1 MTRFTAGDA
10 VQTPLGKG
18 IVSQVRGRGRLLVDI
33 QGRAV
38 EVDEV
43 SVKPAAPRQ
52 KRGSRS
58 AAVPASAS
66 HDDRLHRTGTV
77 REVDLHGLTVEE
89 ALARAE
95 LALNDAMLADLPE
108 LRLIHGRSGGRIKA
122 ALYRRL
128 GTISAVRAVRLDPR
142 NAGVTIV
149 TL

>member
-1 MTRFTAGDA
+1 
-10 VQTPLGKG
+10 
-18 IVSQVRGRGRLLVDI
+18 
-33 QGRAV
+33 
-38 EVDEV
+38 
-43 SVKPAAPRQ
+43 
-52 KRGSRS
+52 
-58 AAVPASAS
+58 
-66 HDDRLHRTGTV
+66 
-77 REVDLHGLTVEE
+77 VDLHGLTVEE